1 MRGTACN
8 EMHSKLDKYFQE
20 MFDAAIEDIVRRY
33 VEDPDADVESLEWEL
48 DWLIYGDDKINDDTK
63 KGD

>member
-1 MRGTACN
+1 
-8 EMHSKLDKYFQE
+8 MHSKLDKYFQE